1 MKGEALLGCLRFP
14 HLRLLLAWR
23 DHPELI
29 PEAVVVSGFGPSDRI
44 VVKAASEAAMAA
56 GVHLGQDASQAE
68 MASPG
73 AVRLQDE
80 HPRLEGV
87 REQLLAVLYD
97 FSPLVEIRGDS
108 QVYLDLGGRD
118 PRWATKAAR
127 ASQLGR
133 AVQRVL
139 GVAPAVGVGQSRFVA
154 LAAARRAGA
163 GRIRLVPRGAAP
175 TFLSTWPVAELPLPP
190 KTVAQ
195 LLGFGLLTCGDCLAI
210 PLADLQ
216 RQLGPAALTL
226 YRLCLGQ
233 DGAAINPRRKPPPC
247 AVRKVLA
254 GVVEN
259 TEALRFGAPELAAML
274 AQELAR
280 LGLACG
286 RLRILLLDED
296 ATGGELGLGQPGVF
310 MDEITIPTPAVTAED
325 LLHPILSLLARARC
339 RVLTIELQALSLTP
353 PPQVQSQLWA
363 VGDTTRDEIG
373 RAVARLHERFGQ
385 SLVWRVGLRPGHP
398 GDVPEER
405 LIWHSR

>member
-29 PEAVVVSGFGPSDRI
+29 PEAVVVSGFGPSDRM

>member
-1 MKGEALLGCLRFP
+1 MRDEALLGCLRFP
-14 HLRLLLAWR
+14 HLSLLLAWR
-23 DHPELI
+23 DHPELL
-29 PEAVVVSGFGPSDRI
+29 PEAVVVSGLGPSGRR
-44 VVKAASEAAMAA
+44 VVKAASEAALAA
-56 GVHLGQDASQAE
+56 GVHLAQDARQAE
-68 MASPG
+68 MACPG
-73 AVRLQDE
+73 AVQLQDE
-80 HPRLEGV
+80 HLHLEV
-87 REQLLAVLYD
+87 MREQLLAVLYD
-97 FSPLVEIRGDS
+97 FSPLVEICGDS

-118 PRWATKAAR
+118 PRWATEAAR

-133 AVQRVL
+133 AVQQVL

-154 LAAARRAGA
+154 LVAALRAGA
-163 GRIRLVPRGAAP
+163 GRIRLVPRGSATA
-175 TFLSTWPVAELPLPP
+175 FLSAWPVSELPLPP
-190 KTVAQ
+190 RTVAQ

-210 PLADLQ
+210 PLSDLQ
-216 RQLGPAALTL
+216 RQLGPEAITL

-233 DGAAINPRRKPPPC
+233 DGATVNPRRKPPPC

-274 AQELAR
+274 AEELAR

-296 ATGGELGLGQPGVF
+296 AAEGELGLRQPGVF
-310 MDEITIPTPAVTAED
+310 LDEITIPTPAVTTED

-353 PPQVQSQLWA
+353 PPQVQAQLWA
-363 VGDTTRDEIG
+363 VGETTRAEIG

>member
-118 PRWATKAAR
+118 PRWATRAAR